1 MISSSRFLNL
11 VKKLIQKLLQEV
23 KINEEMSK
31 ITKNLPQ
38 SLRPMFG
45 ILFDEN
51 WSTQTRSKIETKIF
65 QIGSKIL
72 SSDSAILILEFI
84 KSCVELSS
92 TMGTEKVILELEHAS
107 DLIFDA
113 KDIIFL
119 PCFGVQN

>member
-1 MISSSRFLNL
+1 MNSSSRFLNL

-23 KINEEMSK
+23 EINEEMSK
-31 ITKNLPQ
+31 ISKDLPQ

-51 WSTQTRSKIETKIF
+51 WSTQTRSKIETKMF

-72 SSDSAILILEFI
+72 SSDSTILILEFI

-92 TMGTEKVILELEHAS
+92 TMETEKVNLELEFACGS
-107 DLIFDA
+107 R
-113 KDIIFL
+113 FL
-119 PCFGVQN
+119 VPEILFFYQN